1 MDNERVYLLDVR
13 RYYDG
18 VPSDLP
24 AITQDDDKLLALDSM
39 ARQARGPD
47 GRFIDLLLARSDNSH
62 ADGPHSEDGQLG
74 YDVVANIVL
83 TPFWVPPGRSP
94 RLCCMNCASC

>member
-1 MDNERVYLLDVR
+1 MDNDGVYLLDIH
-13 RYYDG
+13 RYHSS
-18 VPSDLP
+18 VAPELP

-39 ARQARGPD
+39 AHQARGAD
-47 GRFIDLLLARSDNSH
+47 GRFDDLLLARSDNSH
-62 ADGPHSEDGQLG
+62 AGGPRNEDGHLG

-83 TPFWVPPGRSP
+83 TPVCVPPGRSF